1 MKNIIHL
8 IQRNLYNNKLFFAGI
23 KLLRKRID
31 SIIDIEL
38 KNDYMNQINVVI
50 DKRKKLIQQNKLFYK
65 NKISIADIKTLE
77 NLIKY
82 DLHQI
87 QVYIELDLL
96 FLIK

>member
-1 MKNIIHL
+1 
-8 IQRNLYNNKLFFAGI
+8 
-23 KLLRKRID
+23 
-31 SIIDIEL
+31 
-38 KNDYMNQINVVI
+38 MNQINVVV